1 MSNRSD
7 LRYWGEGLPAG
18 LPDAPDGENLW
29 AALAASGCGRPLEP
43 HLDELFQDRPAPRVW
58 LLLHRPGGEQASA
71 VAAAALAAA
80 CAARQQS
87 TVIVDLDE
95 DESLLTRRSGR
106 ADQDGLLDMAR
117 YGASLAAAGVRIG
130 WSGRAGWFLGV
141 GSYTPTEITETE
153 ASGVLSRLRHQA
165 DDLILVCPSGEPG
178 RRWSA
183 FADQRFFCWD
193 RSTDVREIPDLAA
206 AELAGIGRPL
216 SGVLL
221 CGDLPA
227 AVPDS
232 PVAPAQ
238 PAAAS
243 GPTEATAPPV
253 VPAAP
258 PAAAA
263 TPAPDPYVA
272 PHAMRRRR
280 SSSVFRV
287 AALVVLGLIVI
298 LAAYYWKYV
307 QPDAQA
313 VRRRPPQPQAT
324 TGPDRESIPVTV
336 QDEGAVLT
344 DPLAADSTAG
354 ETGAV
359 AGPQTPADSMTAAL
373 VEPVPGTEG
382 QGAVAE
388 GTEPAAEAVVAPP
401 MEAAFDVSPYAGE
414 VGAAGWAIHLSSLA
428 DSLGGLKEVARL
440 EDRGIRA
447 VMRSED
453 VSGSRWFRVYVG
465 SFASRREAAA
475 AAEALKV
482 ELATDYAQP
491 RRLPVSASE

>member
-1 MSNRSD
+1 MSNRSE

-18 LPDAPDGENLW
+18 LPGAPDGEGLW
-29 AALAASGCGRPLEP
+29 AALAASGCGRPLEA

-106 ADQDGLLDMAR
+106 ADQDGMLDMAR

-141 GSYTPTEITETE
+141 GSYTPTEITEAE
-153 ASGVLSRLRHQA
+153 AAGALSRLRHQA

-178 RRWSA
+178 RRWAA
-183 FADQRFFCWD
+183 FADLRFFCWD
-193 RSTDVREIPDLAA
+193 RSQDVREIPDLAA

-216 SGVLL
+216 SGVLP

-227 AVPDS
+227 AVPDA
-232 PVAPAQ
+232 PVAPAA
-238 PAAAS
+238 PTAADA
-243 GPTEATAPPV
+243 APV
-253 VPAAP
+253 APAAP

-263 TPAPDPYVA
+263 PLPDPYVA

-313 VRRRPPQPQAT
+313 VRHRPPQPQAT
-324 TGPDRESIPVTV
+324 TGPDRESAPVTV
-336 QDEGAVLT
+336 PDEGAVLT

-354 ETGAV
+354 GTGA
-359 AGPQTPADSMTAAL
+359 ATGPQTPADSSAAAL
-373 VEPVPGTEG
+373 VVQAPGAEDQGSVP
-382 QGAVAE
+382 E
-388 GTEPAAEAVVAPP
+388 GTGPAAEPVVAPIA
-401 MEAAFDVSPYAGE
+401 ETDFDASPYAGE

-440 EDRGIRA
+440 EGRGIRA
-447 VMRSED
+447 LMRSED
-453 VSGSRWFRVYVG
+453 VSGRRWFRVYVG
-465 SFASRREAAA
+465 SFATRREASAA
-475 AAEALKV
+475 ADSLKV